1 MRILAMAGVALMPS
15 TAFALDMID
24 GLAEKLDAKRI
35 IDIQHSKTPPP
46 EAPLL
51 AVRFVRNGDS
61 APTCGLI
68 QKNGKY
74 VDLVSPEPGQSLP
87 ACAAPLKAP
96 VFFSSKSH
104 YVVYEYQTEDPKHT
118 ITQTFQL
125 FRMANDEITK
135 CKNDDQLTDAAQK
148 TTKTQ
153 GVALSFK
160 NAVMNLG
167 CKQ

>member
-1 MRILAMAGVALMPS
+1 MAGSVSIFNDVFNKFVLS
-15 TAFALDMID
+15 TKPQVVLDV
-24 GLAEKLDAKRI
+24 GAG
-35 IDIQHSKTPPP
+35 S
-46 EAPLL
+46 
-51 AVRFVRNGDS
+51 
-61 APTCGLI
+61 
-68 QKNGKY
+68 GKY

-125 FRMANDEITK
+125 FKMANNEITK
-135 CKNDDQLTDAAQK
+135 CKNDNQLTDAAQK